1 MVHVIWGTVQ
11 EDLAGVTSPQAP
23 RAENRSERS
32 AGLTYFVLDRA
43 DRAQEMLKES

>member
-23 RAENRSERS
+23 RAEKRIERS
-32 AGLTYFVLDRA
+32 AELTYFMLDGV

>member
-11 EDLAGVTSPQAP
+11 ESLAGVTSPQAS

-32 AGLTYFVLDRA
+32 TELTYFVLNRV